1 MNEYIANM
9 YTKSICN
16 ISYGR
21 FDVRLQV
28 IQSSLA
34 YTEMDQTTYRVSSM
48 SAFVCIIWTLLHI
61 FAYK

>member
-28 IQSSLA
+28 IQPFLK
-34 YTEMDQTTYRVSSM
+34 VSYLIS
-48 SAFVCIIWTLLHI
+48 FIKYPKIRHL
-61 FAYK
+61 K